1 MKIEFFG
8 VRGTAPL
15 TSETS
20 SVYGRNTTCL
30 AVTSRG
36 GDLLVLD
43 GGTGLRALGQRLSGL
58 GDLAPRRIHLF
69 LTHFHF
75 DHIQGLPFFAPLYAA
90 GTEVSFYSAFSVHVL
105 RRTLGRFM
113 RPPFFPVKFSETAS
127 SKTMAKIGPGPTLVG
142 GIAVK
147 ACPLRHPQ
155 SAFAFRLEE
164 GDESFVLA
172 TDTEHPAS
180 GVDKRLARF
189 AKGASTLVYD
199 AMYTP
204 EEYAAGRRG
213 WGHSTWAA
221 ATALA
226 RTSGAGRLLL
236 FHLNPDYGDPE
247 LESLENLARRDFPSA
262 ACAREGPLAEWKGRP

>member
-8 VRGTAPL
+8 ARGTAPL

-20 SVYGRNTTCL
+20 SAFGRNTTCL
-30 AVTSRG
+30 AVTSRE

-43 GGTGLRALGQRLSGL
+43 GGTGLRDLGRRLSGL
-58 GDLAPRRIHLF
+58 GDRAPRRVHLF

-90 GTEVSFYSAFSVHVL
+90 GTEVVFYSAFPVHVL

-113 RPPFFPVKFSETAS
+113 KPPFFPVKFAATGSV
-127 SKTMAKIGPGPTLVG
+127 KTILKIGSDPTFVRG
-142 GIAVK
+142 VAVK

-164 GDESFVLA
+164 GGESFVLA

-189 AKGASTLVYD
+189 VEGASTLVYD

-213 WGHSTWAA
+213 WGHSTWSAG
-221 ATALA
+221 TALA
-226 RTSGAGRLLL
+226 RAAGVGRLLL
-236 FHLNPDYGDPE
+236 FHLNPDYGDAE
-247 LESLENLARRDFPSA
+247 LESLESLARRDFPAA
-262 ACAREGPLAEWKGRP
+262 ACAREGPLSEAKDRP